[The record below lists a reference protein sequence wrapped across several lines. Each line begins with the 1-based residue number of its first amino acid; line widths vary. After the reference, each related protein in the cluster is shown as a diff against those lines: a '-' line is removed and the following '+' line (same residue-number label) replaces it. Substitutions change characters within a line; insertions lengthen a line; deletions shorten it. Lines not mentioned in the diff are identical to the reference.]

1 MPNKIDKL
9 EQNQSQPSLKQ
20 ERCPRC
26 GARLFDA
33 DAEGY
38 VEIRCRKCKYLV
50 RRILQRS
57 SR

>member
-1 MPNKIDKL
+1 MFRADK
-9 EQNQSQPSLKQ
+9 SQQDRSCPTLKQ

-50 RRILQRS
+50 RRTLQRVG
-57 SR
+57 R